1 MAPFKIPTVM
11 TADEL
16 TDYAFH
22 RAAKVPRPKTRS
34 KVTSERAF
42 AIAKLQS
49 IQDSLGGQFKKYVE
63 KFPSIDQLHPFYRE
77 LIDVLIGVDRLKKS
91 LGAMSW
97 AKRKIVGVCSTNI
110 RKIKQEDDRG
120 KINAMRSAAYGR
132 VSSVLQQ
139 VNEELLF
146 LNSARQTL
154 RKLPEI
160 DVEQPTVVIAGS
172 PNVGKSMLVKCLSSA
187 RPEVAAYPFTTKQVT
202 VGHFEVDR
210 TRYQV
215 IDTPGLLDSDPDA
228 RKKIERQAVMSLEHL
243 ADLIVFL
250 LDPSEYC
257 GYPLEVQLNLKDQ
270 LSKTFNN
277 IPMLVVENKSDLKA
291 TDTDRI
297 KVSALNETGIDELRL
312 LILTE
317 LQQNDQHNDQ

>member
-1 MAPFKIPTVM
+1 MALFKIPTVM

-22 RAAKVPRPKTRS
+22 RAAKVPRPKMKS
-34 KVTSERAF
+34 KLSSERAF

-49 IQDSLGGQFKKYVE
+49 VQDSLGGQFKKYVD
-63 KFPSIDQLHPFYRE
+63 KFPSIDQLHPFYIE
-77 LIDVLIGVDRLKKS
+77 LIDVLIGTDRLKKS

-110 RKIKQEDDRG
+110 RKIKQEDDRSR
-120 KINAMRSAAYGR
+120 INELRNAAYGR

-139 VNEELLF
+139 VNDELLF

-154 RKLPEI
+154 RKLPDI
-160 DVEQPTVVIAGS
+160 DVDQPTIVIAGS
-172 PNVGKSMLVKCLSSA
+172 PNVGKSLLVKCLSSA
-187 RPEVAAYPFTTKQVT
+187 KPEVAAYPFTTKQVT

-215 IDTPGLLDSDPDA
+215 IDTPGLLDSDPDK

-243 ADLIVFL
+243 ADLIVFM

-257 GYPLEVQLNLKDQ
+257 GYPMEGQLNLMEQ
-270 LSKTFNN
+270 LTKTFNE
-277 IPMLVVENKSDLKA
+277 IPMLVVENKSDLM
-291 TDTDRI
+291 TTSSDRI
-297 KVSALNETGIDELRL
+297 KISALNETGIGELRS
-312 LILTE
+312 IIIAR
-317 LQQNDQHNDQ
+317 LQSNDQ